1 MAENEMLTDVPLTQ
15 IRDFLHHPYLV
26 KDDESMDELVESIKE
41 RGLIQPVIIRPVED
55 GMYEMVSGHRRKRAF
70 EIAGYEKIPARVKEM
85 SRDEA
90 ILSMVDSN
98 LQRETVLPSEKA
110 RAYKM
115 RLDALRR
122 QVGRPTKNNSDPTG
136 PNLTGTRSNT
146 ELAAEVKES
155 ETQIKRYIRLNYL
168 VPEMLDLVD
177 EGKVAMRPAV
187 EISYL
192 PEEIQYDL
200 LEAMEYNEATPSHD
214 QTMSMTYDV
223 AKNLTANGFTRT
235 SYKFK
240 NWNTKSDGS
249 GTSYKDKQSVKN
261 LTTTDGATVNLYAQW
276 EYDPVLLVEQCSV
289 YEGTKSD
296 KTTLFGYTKGNV
308 FDDYVYKSNYPVMGD
323 TIWFNI
329 HFPAEIE
336 SYMLVVLDSILN
348 RITKN
353 RAEGRETYIF
363 IDEIYLLF
371 RHQYTADFLFTLWK
385 RVRKYGAFCTG
396 ITQNVDDMMQSHTA
410 RTMLANS
417 EFIIML
423 NQGSTDRDDLAN
435 LLQISDDQMKH
446 ITNVDAGHGLV
457 KVGSDLVPFERKFP
471 KNTQL
476 YKLMTTKMGE

>member
-115 RLDALRR
+115 RLDAMKR
-122 QVGRPTKNNSDPTG
+122 QGKRTDLTLSPTG
-136 PNLTGTRSNT
+136 TKLRSDQQ
-146 ELAAEVKES
+146 LADEVGES
-155 ETQIKRYIRLNYL
+155 RNQIQRLIRLNYL

-214 QTMSMTYDV
+214 QTIRMRKAYQE
-223 AKNLTANGFTRT
+223 G
-235 SYKFK
+235 
-240 NWNTKSDGS
+240 
-249 GTSYKDKQSVKN
+249 N
-261 LTTTDGATVNLYAQW
+261 LTTEVVENIMEEPKPNQKEKSPFRDKRIEGAI
-276 EYDPVLLVEQCSV
+276 PK
-289 YEGTKSD
+289 GIPKD
-296 KTTLFGYTKGNV
+296 KYCDFVIK
-308 FDDYVYKSNYPVMGD
+308 
-323 TIWFNI
+323 
-329 HFPAEIE
+329 AIE
-336 SYMLVVLDSILN
+336 FYN
-348 RITKN
+348 RYLERVKEN
-353 RAEGRETYIF
+353 RSR
-363 IDEIYLLF
+363 
-371 RHQYTADFLFTLWK
+371 
-385 RVRKYGAFCTG
+385 
-396 ITQNVDDMMQSHTA
+396 
-410 RTMLANS
+410 
-417 EFIIML
+417 
-423 NQGSTDRDDLAN
+423 
-435 LLQISDDQMKH
+435 
-446 ITNVDAGHGLV
+446 
-457 KVGSDLVPFERKFP
+457 
-471 KNTQL
+471 
-476 YKLMTTKMGE
+476 